1 MFHFYILHPFSA
13 VIEMEHWAK
22 KYFAHARSMFPL
34 HSQLILLADR
44 MTGFRMIG
52 TLVWNG

>member
-52 TLVWNG
+52 T